1 MFKSIGL
8 LTLLLLPATL
18 VAQNP
23 RSAIGGESSLWAG
36 VDFATYNP
44 DYDCAGSYPFSCF
57 DSQVRGPGAFVDFNV
72 HPKWGAEGEARWMD
86 WNGHENQKISNY
98 LAGGRYRVVRFDRL
112 DVWTKFLVGGGW
124 ITTPGYPDAGSLKG
138 SYLAYVPGVEFEY
151 PLVHRF
157 KLHGAY
163 EYEIWPSFAGPP
175 TYNSTTG
182 APVYHNNGL
191 TPSGFSLGVTYRF
204 LGQ

>member
-8 LTLLLLPATL
+8 FTLLLLPAAL
-18 VAQNP
+18 IAQNP

-44 DYDCAGSYPFSCF
+44 DYDCNGSYPFSCF
-57 DSQVRGPGAFVDFNV
+57 QAQVRGPGAFVDYNI
-72 HPKWGAEGEARWMD
+72 HPKWGAEGEARWLD
-86 WNGHENQKISNY
+86 WNGHGNQKISNY
-98 LAGGRYRVVRFDRL
+98 MGGGRYRVVRYHRMDLWAKMLF
-112 DVWTKFLVGGGW
+112 GGGW
-124 ITTPGYPDAGSLKG
+124 ITTPNYPDAGSLKG
-138 SYLAYVPGVEFEY
+138 SYFAYVPGVEFEY
-151 PLVHRF
+151 PLLRKL

-175 TYNSTTG
+175 TYNSSG
-182 APVYHNNGL
+182 AIVYHNNGL
-191 TPSGFSLGVTYRF
+191 TPSGFSLGVTWRF